1 MANTDKTP
9 YDILGVPKDMSYG
22 ELRTVYRTKIHE
34 HKQNKISP
42 INFRRIC
49 RAYETVSD
57 FDKRG
62 HYDSHTEW
70 ISDVPIDK
78 YTLQQLAAEP
88 DLLRYLKIQ
97 IENAHLDKINAQDPG
112 TSHTALYCAAR
123 AGNVEAVK
131 LLIGRGAESDIS
143 QRTKST
149 ALHAASYFGHADV
162 VRFLLESGADY
173 RIANNS
179 NSTAEEEAYGND
191 VKEVFV
197 ELKQNPY
204 VRVAA
209 DELEWFHE
217 NPLTEHIDTEYFA
230 QRQTLLHCA
239 CKKGYFDMVRWLVV
253 EHSANVDLVDFNGN
267 SPLHLAVYGGHLDI
281 VEYLLNRGCNP
292 HFRNRWG
299 TTAEE
304 EGIKHGRWIADL
316 FQSMRQRDIF
326 EMAKTGID
334 WWFYYYFD
342 VQSKDMV
349 DSNGISLL
357 YHACRCGQYSVA
369 KWLLEHGANVNIQM
383 ITKPKS
389 TPLHG
394 AKYRGHLFIV
404 ELLLEYGADVN
415 IKNDFG
421 ATVFDE
427 AISDEVDNDLSS
439 RINAILLQHQRYLK
453 SHKLIDVEI
462 YLHESDEDKPVV
474 KFQIDHKSVYDDLWQ
489 ALPKNLWDKKY
500 YFTIAGRPLNFQETN
515 TRIMS
520 AVYCAR
526 YTNSKLVDTPL
537 RLTLHQ
543 TSLNDTYHQ
552 DTREDVQIG
561 PRQVA
566 SMFNKE
572 EKTSSFVLK
581 FPFTDRGTF
590 NNGDLTFTFSTNCVQ
605 DDVTFEV
612 TRLNSSNPGNHGLPN
627 AVCFFK
633 TSLSNTKK
641 SDALL
646 SLPLVSIVHQPD
658 ARLYTLAMPSS
669 YWFSSDTRQNQLPIL
684 GGIHAFIRHVDII
697 PKLLTLPADIFIA
710 GIFGQPLTERNNP
723 ISCKCLTLRKQDT
736 DKFPHI
742 AYHGT
747 NINVIRSILLDSLV
761 APGTVVSSGKRINPP
776 ENHIARK
783 LPAYGIIDFAA
794 AIFLS
799 PSVWYSSDAAYA
811 IDFTHGDQQLI
822 PVLECSVKRNSFTT
836 NQCTTPT
843 YTAHPSD
850 NLEAIEW
857 RVKDP
862 MNIEI
867 NAILFI
873 TKIDSIL
880 ASRMAR
886 MATITP

>member
-9 YDILGVPKDMSYG
+9 YDILGVPEDMSYV
-22 ELRTVYRTKIHE
+22 ELRRVYWTKIHE

-62 HYDSHTEW
+62 RYDSHKEW

-88 DLLRYLKIQ
+88 DLLRCLKIQ

-131 LLIGRGAESDIS
+131 LLIERGAESDIS

-162 VRFLLESGADY
+162 VRYLLESGADY
-173 RIANNS
+173 RIANNH
-179 NSTAEEEAYGND
+179 NSTAEEEAYDNH

-209 DELEWFHE
+209 NELEWFHE

-239 CKKGYFDMVRWLVV
+239 SKKGYFDMVRWLVE

-342 VQSKDMV
+342 VQSKDMI
-349 DSNGISLL
+349 DSNGVSLL

-369 KWLLEHGANVNIQM
+369 KWLLEQGANVNIQM
-383 ITKPKS
+383 TTKSKS

-394 AKYRGHLFIV
+394 AKYYGHLSIV
-404 ELLLEYGADVN
+404 ELLLEYQADVN
-415 IKNDFG
+415 IKNDFNTT
-421 ATVFDE
+421 AFDE
-427 AISDEVDNDLSS
+427 KFSSDVDKDLANKIDELLRQYKHNLKSEKLLDIHVYEDDDDGQEPIAKIQLEMKADYNDLLAALYGVSG
-439 RINAILLQHQRYLK
+439 NQYP
-453 SHKLIDVEI
+453 
-462 YLHESDEDKPVV
+462 Y
-474 KFQIDHKSVYDDLWQ
+474 FSV
-489 ALPKNLWDKKY
+489 
-500 YFTIAGRPLNFQETN
+500 
-515 TRIMS
+515 
-520 AVYCAR
+520 AR
-526 YTNSKLVDTPL
+526 RGLV
-537 RLTLHQ
+537 
-543 TSLNDTYHQ
+543 
-552 DTREDVQIG
+552 
-561 PRQVA
+561 
-566 SMFNKE
+566 FNKE
-572 EKTSSFVLK
+572 DPTVISAVCQARYASSKFIDTPICLIRHKTEPKKNENQQVIRQETKIDLRLLTRQSKKTLFTLNAPLTEKKTI
-581 FPFTDRGTF
+581 
-590 NNGDLTFTFSTNCVQ
+590 NIGDLRFTFSENCITKNIQ
-605 DDVTFEV
+605 FEV
-612 TRLNSSNPGNHGLPN
+612 TSCFLPDS
-627 AVCFFK
+627 ATFDLSGCICFFQTRIYPD
-633 TSLSNTKK
+633 TSNLVELPSV
-641 SDALL
+641 
-646 SLPLVSIVHQPD
+646 SLANEPD
-658 ARLYTLAMPSS
+658 ARLYTLATSTA
-669 YWFSSDTRQNQLPIL
+669 YWFTSHTRTTRLPMT
-684 GGIHAFIRHVDII
+684 GGVHAFIHHVDII
-697 PKLLTLPADIFIA
+697 PNVLSLPADMFIA
-710 GIFGQPLTERNNP
+710 AALGQSLIARDHPVPCTYLHLRDRNTNTFPL
-723 ISCKCLTLRKQDT
+723 
-736 DKFPHI
+736 I

-747 NINVIRSILLDSLV
+747 NINAIRSILLDSLV
-761 APGTVVSSGKRINPP
+761 LPGTVVSNGKRIQPP
-776 ENHIARK
+776 SNHFARDK
-783 LPAYGIIDFAA
+783 TYFGVNDFAA

-799 PSVWYSSDAAYA
+799 PSIYYSSDPTYA
-811 IDFTHGDQQLI
+811 TPFSDGDRQLI
-822 PVLECSVKRNSFTT
+822 PVLECSVKRGSYDVYPGTVGG
-836 NQCTTPT
+836 
-843 YTAHPSD
+843 YTAQPGD
-850 NLEAIEW
+850 DMQALEW

-862 MNIEI
+862 ASIEI
-867 NAILFI
+867 NGVLFI
-873 TKIDSIL
+873 TKIDSI
-880 ASRMAR
+880 AAAKMVRMKK
-886 MATITP
+886 ITSSD